1 MRCSRVSITDD
12 EYVRW
17 KSSAV
22 SVCTMAGTLS
32 RSIPAPCSGDGATTT
47 ISGSTVCA
55 AAPPGWASNPAPSAT
70 PKAACRAPRRRG
82 GLEAMR
88 TLSPGGFL
96 KNLPPAGAT
105 SFGPPGSEVSVP
117 LGKPGGKI
125 WQRDFTATLRVRH
138 TRRRAPC
145 RAKQRL
151 PVSAVGLLQQAQQ
164 GLAGAGTQ
172 FLVVQG
178 AVVVRIGGLEP
189 LLDLLEILVL
199 GQGSVLVGIRSVQL
213 LGAHAAAQLAPVQR
227 ALVVTVELVEHRRGR
242 LLGFIEIDRSVVVG
256 IERLHHPAA
265 FGRRGGRS
273 TCEHRGDRQSTE
285 NGRASRHHGMPPC
298 GQRRITHRRPHR

>member
-1 MRCSRVSITDD
+1 
-12 EYVRW
+12 
-17 KSSAV
+17 
-22 SVCTMAGTLS
+22 MAGTLS

-189 LLDLLEILVL
+189 FLDLLEVLVL
-199 GQGSVLVGIRSVQL
+199 GQRSVLVGIRSIQL
-213 LGAHAAAQLAPVQR
+213 PGAHAAAQFAAVERGLAN
-227 ALVVTVELVEHRRGR
+227 TVE
-242 LLGFIEIDRSVVVG
+242 
-256 IERLHHPAA
+256 AA
-265 FGRRGGRS
+265 FLASSRS
-273 TCEHRGDRQSTE
+273 TVASLSGSSACITRLRLAAAAAGPPANIAAIARAPSMAVRLVIMECLLVGSAESRTADR
-285 NGRASRHHGMPPC
+285 A
-298 GQRRITHRRPHR
+298 

>member
-178 AVVVRIGGLEP
+178 AVVVRIGG
-189 LLDLLEILVL
+189 I
-199 GQGSVLVGIRSVQL
+199 QL
-213 LGAHAAAQLAPVQR
+213 PGAHAAAQFAPVER
-227 ALVVTVELVEHRRGR
+227 ALAVTVEFVEHRRGR

-273 TCEHRGDRQSTE
+273 TCEHRGDRQ
-285 NGRASRHHGMPPC
+285 
-298 GQRRITHRRPHR
+298 